1 MFDTLNYEVERP
13 INKKIKLNGRIER
26 TNWKDELGRK
36 IDRICRTETK
46 NVFLYNKLV
55 IKKLREQ
62 KSV

>member
-13 INKKIKLNGRIER
+13 INKKIKLNGLM
-26 TNWKDELGRK
+26 KDELVRK

>member
-1 MFDTLNYEVERP
+1 M
-13 INKKIKLNGRIER
+13 
-26 TNWKDELGRK
+26 KDELGRK

>member
-13 INKKIKLNGRIER
+13 INKKIKLNGLM
-26 TNWKDELGRK
+26 KDELGRK

-55 IKKLREQ
+55 VKKLREQ